1 MKIFA
6 PFAAL
11 ALLAAGCAT
20 VATPRRCE
28 QAAAGLD
35 RADQIAQLLND
46 FGIAP
51 AKARKLAE
59 AVTTGR
65 MLLAAA
71 CAQVPAAAPV
81 GM

>member
-6 PFAAL
+6 PLAAL
-11 ALLAAGCAT
+11 ALLSGCAT
-20 VATPRRCE
+20 LLTPRSCE
-28 QAAAGLD
+28 QAAAGLAA
-35 RADQIAQLLND
+35 ADQIAQVLTD

-59 AVTTGR
+59 AVATGR
-65 MLLAAA
+65 MLLGAA
-71 CAQVPAAAPV
+71 CAQAPDAGPA